1 MKKLYMGL
9 LAGAF
14 VLVSVAAN
22 AETVKGQVID
32 EDNGVVTVES
42 GDKQMKMKTTDN
54 TKYRHRKIMRK
65 DKTKHGR
72 MYKKGEAYYKPM
84 VDDKDWVD
92 IIYVIDPQT
101 KEMLIEEIIITE
113 D

>member
-14 VLVSVAAN
+14 VLTGFAAN
-22 AETVKGQVID
+22 AETVKGQVIS
-32 EDNGVVTVES
+32 EDDGIVTVES
-42 GDKQMKMKTTDN
+42 GDKQMKMRTTDN
-54 TKYRHRKIMRK
+54 TKYRKRKMMNK
-65 DKTKHGR
+65 DKMKNGR
-72 MYKKGEAYYKPM
+72 HYKKGEPCYKSM
-84 VDDKDWVD
+84 IDDKDWVD

-101 KEMLIEEIIITE
+101 KEMLIEEVIITE